1 MSTFTAD
8 EVEFIRGRGNVYCA
22 KVWLGLHDG
31 KLVGNDS
38 ESIRDFIIQKYE
50 KKRLVYRNETDDRKE
65 NRISIMV
72 KMS

>member
-8 EVEFIRGRGNVYCA
+8 EVEFMRGRGNVYCA

-50 KKRLVYRNETDDRKE
+50 KKR
-65 NRISIMV
+65 
-72 KMS
+72 